1 MARSKLKHYLKMH
14 RRLRG
19 LSQEEMAYL
28 LGCKSP
34 AKVSRYENCDRL
46 PTLKTVLAYE
56 YIFKVPVT
64 ELFAGIY
71 QEVEKEVPKRAA
83 QLYSKLQNA
92 QPNRKAKRKME
103 FLRVV
108 AVAPEIKKEN
118 L

>member
-1 MARSKLKHYLKMH
+1 MARSKLQQYLKTY
-14 RRLRG
+14 RRRYG
-19 LSQEEMAYL
+19 LSQRDLAYL
-28 LGCKSP
+28 LGCESP
-34 AKVSRYENCDRL
+34 AKAARYENGDRV

-71 QEVEKEVPKRAA
+71 QEVEKEIPKRAA
-83 QLYSKLQNA
+83 QLHSKLEEA
-92 QPNRKAKRKME
+92 PSNRKTKRKMD

-108 AVAPEIKKEN
+108 AVAPEVTKEN